1 MAVVAPQ
8 GSAAAVL
15 LNLSGLGRRL
25 PVYPSRQA
33 ALTD

>member
-1 MAVVAPQ
+1 
-8 GSAAAVL
+8 VL